1 MFTRPLQFR
10 TRAYRA
16 PEEAPAASETD
27 TLVFW
32 SFHSGDERASEGFV
46 YENELG
52 GSYTFS
58 KTLTVKIGWRDAL
71 DLLAEL
77 EAEAD
82 KKFLPVDEHAYETFV
97 RLHRNDT
104 YDRALPYAEHPL
116 LLQEKAVQALNDAAE
131 GLAIM
136 PRRRKPP
143 AAGGP

>member
-1 MFTRPLQFR
+1 MFTRSPQFR
-10 TRAYRA
+10 TRAYRD
-16 PEEAPAASETD
+16 PEKASQAAETD
-27 TLVFW
+27 KLFFW
-32 SFHSGDERASEGFV
+32 SFHGSDERGSEGYI

-58 KTLTVKIGWRDAL
+58 KTVTAKVGWRDAL
-71 DLLAEL
+71 NILAEL

-82 KKFLPVDEHAYETFV
+82 KKLLPLDERAYETFV

-104 YDRALPYAEHPL
+104 YDRAVPYAEHPL
-116 LLQEKAVQALNDAAE
+116 LLQEKAVAALNDAAE